1 MPAFSRYVIAGA
13 CIAAFAVPASAQ
25 FNAGAPWGQ
34 HALDGVT
41 ITSSDRTV
49 VYDDIAHYRYRV
61 QVGAGPYD
69 MVQVHRVVR
78 EAEPWKPKGTAEGAF
93 LLPGLP
99 QFFEGIFMPPNIS
112 DAAADDHSF
121 AIYLAQN
128 DIDVWGMDWGWDFV
142 PGGTTDFGFMAGW
155 GVDKDASHADL
166 AMSIARRIRTLTG
179 QGNGRLHLLGFSY
192 GVQVAYAVANA
203 ETQRPPGHR
212 NVKGLIPV
220 DNNFKVSAEGPR
232 LNNCANAIA
241 VRTNFLDQGIF
252 QEQWPFSFI
261 GNLALGDP
269 DGPSPIIPGL
279 TNYEAAVTLGI
290 PFFVMGTFGPPPVLT
305 FTDDRLFVDLIA
317 GTPDFSTRQ
326 SAYDMYAARC
336 DDDVIAPVGFD
347 DHLAKISLPIF
358 YVGKNAA
365 HGLYAATLTASTDIS
380 QLLVNPPAYP
390 NLAHADLFLAP
401 AAEDLVWFPILQWM
415 LAHNNNPNPF

>member
-1 MPAFSRYVIAGA
+1 MPVFSRYVIAGA

-41 ITSSDRTV
+41 ITSTDRTV

-78 EAEPWKPKGTAEGAF
+78 EAEPWKPKGTVEGAF

-99 QFFEGIFMPPNIS
+99 QFFEAIFMPQNIS

-128 DIDVWGMDWGWDFV
+128 GIDVWGLDWGWDFV
-142 PGGTTDFGFMAGW
+142 PG
-155 GVDKDASHADL
+155 
-166 AMSIARRIRTLTG
+166 
-179 QGNGRLHLLGFSY
+179 
-192 GVQVAYAVANA
+192 
-203 ETQRPPGHR
+203 
-212 NVKGLIPV
+212 
-220 DNNFKVSAEGPR
+220 NFKVSAEGPR

-241 VRTNFLDQGIF
+241 IRTNYLDQGIF
-252 QEQWPFSFI
+252 HEQWPLKFI

-269 DGPSPIIPGL
+269 NGPSPVIPGL

-290 PFFVMGTFGPPPVLT
+290 PFFVTGTVGPPPVLT

-326 SAYDMYAARC
+326 SAYDMYAAAC

-390 NLAHADLFLAP
+390 DLAHADLFLAP
-401 AAEDLVWFPILQWM
+401 VAEELVWFPILEWM
-415 LAHNNNPNPF
+415 LAHKKNPNPF

>member
-1 MPAFSRYVIAGA
+1 
-13 CIAAFAVPASAQ
+13 
-25 FNAGAPWGQ
+25 
-34 HALDGVT
+34 
-41 ITSSDRTV
+41 
-49 VYDDIAHYRYRV
+49 
-61 QVGAGPYD
+61 
-69 MVQVHRVVR
+69 
-78 EAEPWKPKGTAEGAF
+78 
-93 LLPGLP
+93 
-99 QFFEGIFMPPNIS
+99 MPPS
-112 DAAADDHSF
+112 VSAAADPDYAF

-128 DIDVWGMDWGWDFV
+128 GIDVWGMDWGWDFV

-192 GVQVAYAVANA
+192 GVHVAYAVANE

-220 DNNFKVSAEGPR
+220 DSNFKVSAEGPR
-232 LNNCANAIA
+232 LNNCANAVA
-241 VRTNFLDQGIF
+241 VQTNFLDQGIF

-326 SAYDMYAARC
+326 SAYDMYAAAC

-415 LAHNNNPNPF
+415 LAHKKNPNPF